1 MKYTIHILQIVFLV
15 FVYSCAPSVSK
26 KEWPNGFLEIDV
38 KKTERE
44 PSKEEMMESYNK
56 AEMEYKEERFDR
68 AVKDFELFIARFPS
82 SDRIDDALFMM
93 GDIYLSTKRYDKSI
107 AIFQKI
113 MQDFPTGKFYYKASL
128 NLAMSYLKSNDF
140 QDSIQILKGLVSRA
154 YSKEDEVEIYLLL
167 AQSYEGLERCNAA
180 ITWYIKAMDILVD
193 NEQLKEIEDK
203 IKKTIGACKSK
214 NEIMNIIYQYRDR
227 FPSGYAAFELAK
239 ILFEEKRYREAAFTL
254 HQVLSREPEHEYK
267 DEAQRLLRMTYNKL
281 TADIYTIGCILPLSG
296 KYTLYGEK
304 TLHGI
309 ELAADVFN
317 PSPEGI
323 PMKLVIKDS
332 KGSPEVAANAVYEL
346 ANEDKVICIIGPLL
360 SATAEAAA
368 KKAQEQEVPILV
380 LSQKS
385 KIAEIGD
392 FVFRNSLT
400 PNLQAKAVA
409 DYAIQT
415 LGLTRFAILYPENHY
430 GDSFMKLFWDEVQK
444 QDGEVVGIESYG
456 PSQND
461 FQNEIKRLVGL
472 YYPEDKDGGIYEK
485 GIEDEQDLSPIIG
498 FDALFI
504 PDYYDKV
511 GLILPQLAY
520 YDVSGIQLL
529 GTSGWNSS
537 QLIKMAREY
546 VQGAIFVDGFFKESP
561 YPFVQSFIN
570 EYKSTFKEEPNV
582 LEAQAFDSTN
592 IIIDLINQGID
603 SRDELK
609 ESLYGVKDYPGV
621 SGATSFNEIGDSE
634 KILFTLKIKGGNI
647 IQLR

>member
-15 FVYSCAPSVSK
+15 FIYSCAPLVSE
-26 KEWPNGFLEIDV
+26 KEWPNGSLEIDV

-44 PSKEEMMESYNK
+44 PSKEEITKSYNK
-56 AEMEYKEERFDR
+56 AEMEYKEGRFDR
-68 AVKDFELFIARFPS
+68 AAKDFEFFIARFPS

-93 GDIYLSTKRYDKSI
+93 GDIYLSKKRYDKSI
-107 AIFQKI
+107 VIFQKI
-113 MQDFPTGKFYYKASL
+113 MQDFPAGKFYYKASL
-128 NLAMSYLKSNDF
+128 KLAVSYLKSNDF
-140 QDSIQILKGLVSRA
+140 QDSIQILKGLVSRS
-154 YSKEDEVEIYLLL
+154 YNKEDEVEIYLLL
-167 AQSYEGLERCNAA
+167 AQSYQGLEMCNAA

-203 IKKTIGACKSK
+203 VKKTIVACKSK
-214 NEIMNIIYQYRDR
+214 NEIMDIIYQYRDR

-239 ILFEEKRYREAAFTL
+239 ILFEEKKYREAAFTL
-254 HQVLSREPEHEYK
+254 HQVLSRKPEHEYK
-267 DEAQRLLRMTYNKL
+267 DEAQGLLSMTYNKL

-317 PSPEGI
+317 PLPEGI

-332 KGSPEVAANAVYEL
+332 KGSPEVAADAVYEL

-368 KKAQEQEVPILV
+368 KKAQELEVPILV

-385 KIAEIGD
+385 KITEIGD

-400 PNLQAKAVA
+400 PNLQVKAVA

-444 QDGEVVGIESYG
+444 QDGEVVGMESYG
-456 PSQND
+456 PNQND

-472 YYPEDKDGGIYEK
+472 YYPNDSINEK
-485 GIEDEQDLSPIIG
+485 GGEDEQDLSPIIG

-520 YDVSGIQLL
+520 YDVLGIQLL

-537 QLIKMAREY
+537 QLIKMAKEY
-546 VQGAIFVDGFFKESP
+546 VQGAIFVDGFFKDSP

-570 EYKSTFKEEPNV
+570 KYKSTFGEEPNA

-592 IIIDLINQGID
+592 IIIDLINQGIN

-634 KILFTLKIKGGNI
+634 KILFTLKIKGINI